1 MNVKAASAGVNSIS
15 MRFFPTGVPIRKRI
29 LDLLITMPGIIL
41 ISPLMGLVALLVW
54 LRFGPP
60 VLFRQVRP
68 GYRGEPFTIFKFRT
82 MTNSYDKNGDLLPDS
97 KRLTRL
103 GRFLRS
109 LSLDELP
116 ELINVLR
123 GEMSLVG
130 PRPLLMQYLDRY
142 TKEQARRHDVL
153 PGITGWAQVN
163 GRNVLT
169 WEDKFRFDVWYVDN
183 WSLGL
188 DIKILILTPW
198 RVLQRKGISQPGHA
212 TAEEFMGNGE
222 GQE

>member
-1 MNVKAASAGVNSIS
+1 MINS
-15 MRFFPTGVPIRKRI
+15 F
-29 LDLLITMPGIIL
+29 
-41 ISPLMGLVALLVW
+41 
-54 LRFGPP
+54 
-60 VLFRQVRP
+60 
-68 GYRGEPFTIFKFRT
+68 
-82 MTNSYDKNGDLLPDS
+82 DKNGDLLPDS
-97 KRLTRL
+97 ERLTRL

-142 TKEQARRHDVL
+142 SQEQARRHDVL

-188 DIKILILTPW
+188 DFKILLLTPW